1 MSTSNENL
9 LAPEERVLSTL
20 EADGKR
26 RWLYPR
32 LSRGTHWKRR
42 RLVAWGL
49 IAFFTVLPW
58 LRWNGSPLV
67 LLDLPN
73 RKFYIFGTTF
83 LPTDTLP
90 LALSIL
96 IIFLTIFFLTAV
108 MGRVWCGWGCPQTVY
123 MEFVFR
129 PIERLFYGRKG
140 VGGQPPRKGIPG
152 WRMIGMYAVFLLIS
166 AHMANTFLAYFLGT
180 DKLTQYIWTSA
191 PWNHPGPFLLFVGIT
206 GFMMFDF
213 AYWREQF
220 CIIGCPYGRFQ
231 SVMLDRQ
238 SLIISYD
245 PQRGE
250 PRGKPRK
257 AKRGQQVALPVL
269 GDCVACN
276 QCVEVCPTGI
286 DIRDG
291 LQLECINC
299 AQCIDACNDVMQ
311 RFQRPEGLIRYSS
324 QDAIDR
330 KPGRKLRPRV
340 VLYPIGILVLFSAL
354 IVTLVTKP
362 TSDVVV
368 LRTLGSP
375 FAVMQDGRIENVLR
389 IKITNRTEEPR
400 TYRFEVPGSAEAQ
413 IISTQPTYTLDAGAT
428 MTEPIRVVLPYEAFT
443 GGRLIATL
451 SVIDDQDA
459 AFDHTLTLQGPTARP
474 SPKSSSP
481 ANPVSS
487 TTAETSVTDE
497 D

>member
-1 MSTSNENL
+1 MSTSNDNL

-108 MGRVWCGWGCPQTVY
+108 MGRVWCGWACPQTVY

-152 WRMIGMYAVFLLIS
+152 WRMIGMYVVFLLIS

-191 PWNHPGPFLLFVGIT
+191 PWNHPAPFLLFAGIT

-245 PQRGE
+245 PKRGE

-257 AKRGQQVALPVL
+257 AKRPKNSSDMALPLLPGV

-276 QCVEVCPTGI
+276 QCVEVCPT
-286 DIRDG
+286 
-291 LQLECINC
+291 
-299 AQCIDACNDVMQ
+299 V
-311 RFQRPEGLIRYSS
+311 
-324 QDAIDR
+324 
-330 KPGRKLRPRV
+330 
-340 VLYPIGILVLFSAL
+340 VLFSARSF
-354 IVTLVTKP
+354 TLATKP
-362 TSDVVV
+362 TSDGEV

-389 IKITNRTEEPR
+389 VKITNRTKEPR
-400 TYRFEVPGSAEAQ
+400 TYRFEVPGSTEAQ

-428 MTEPIRVVLPYEAFT
+428 MTEPIRVVLPYDAFT
-443 GGRLIATL
+443 GGRLTATL

-474 SPKSSSP
+474 APAPGSSGPGSSNQ

-497 D
+497 